1 MISSKPVRGTRDIK
15 PDEMLVRDQ
24 LEQVILSTYRNHGF
38 NRIETPVTEN
48 IDLLLGS
55 DGGENLKMLFTILK
69 RGNKFQPSDE
79 STVRDLCDIGLRYDL
94 TLPLSRFYANNE
106 QQLEMPFKA
115 IQIGNVF
122 RAERPQKGRYRS
134 FKQCD
139 IDIIG
144 EASHVAEMEL
154 IATTSEALLGIGF
167 KDFNIKI
174 NDRRLLTAFILK
186 AGFKEEDI
194 GSICIS
200 LDKVDKIG
208 IDGVSQE
215 LVDKDNDVN
224 QVHDFMDQISNIT
237 LDNLDTYIDLPE
249 VTKNLK
255 HIIEV
260 SETLAKGRYRITFDF
275 TLIRGMGY
283 YTGTVF
289 EVAYGEYGS
298 SIAGGG
304 RYDNMIGKYAKKSVP
319 AVGFSIGFERIVN
332 ILMEDGNAAI
342 ESPQNRTVL
351 FYNPQKDEMVGVFE
365 MAESLRQQGQQVT
378 LMIAKKKVGKQ
389 IQHCK
394 EKGYARFMIF
404 GQDNE
409 LRSFNE

>member
-15 PDEMLVRDQ
+15 PEEMLVRDQ
-24 LEQVILSTYRNHGF
+24 LEQVILSIYRNHGF

-55 DGGENLKMLFTILK
+55 EGGENLKMLFTILK
-69 RGNKFQPSDE
+69 RGNKFQPSAD

-154 IATTSEALLGIGF
+154 IATTSEALLKIGF
-167 KDFNIKI
+167 EDFNIKI

-186 AGFKEEDI
+186 AGFKEENI

-208 IDGVSQE
+208 LDGVSQE
-215 LVDKDNDVN
+215 LIDKGNDAE
-224 QVHDFMDQISNIT
+224 QVHAFMDQISKIT
-237 LDNLDTYIDLPE
+237 LDNLDTYIDLPD

-255 HIIEV
+255 QIIEV
-260 SETLAKGRYRITFDF
+260 SKILAKGRYRISFDF

-283 YTGTVF
+283 YTGTIF
-289 EVAYGEYGS
+289 EVAYGKYGS

-332 ILMEDGNAAI
+332 ILMEDGGTATEA
-342 ESPQNRTVL
+342 PKNRTAL
-351 FYNPQKDEMVGVFE
+351 FYNAQKDDMVKVFE
-365 MAESLRQQGQQVT
+365 TAETLREQGQQVT

-389 IQHCK
+389 IQHC
-394 EKGYARFMIF
+394 EERGYTHFMIF
-404 GQDNE
+404 GQDKE
-409 LRSFNE
+409 LRCFNE

>member
-24 LEQVILSTYRNHGF
+24 LEQVILSTYRDHGF

-55 DGGENLKMLFTILK
+55 EGGENLKMLFTILK
-69 RGNKFQPSDE
+69 RGNKFQPSEE

-106 QQLEMPFKA
+106 QALEMPFKA

-154 IATTSEALLGIGF
+154 ISTTSEALLAIGF

-186 AGFKEEDI
+186 AGFKAEDI

-200 LDKVDKIG
+200 LDKIDKIG

-215 LVDKDNDVN
+215 LVDKGNDVH
-224 QVHDFMDQISNIT
+224 QVHDFMDQISKIT

-260 SETLAKGRYRITFDF
+260 SETLAKGRYRITFEF

-289 EVAYGEYGS
+289 EVAYGEYAS

-304 RYDNMIGKYAKKSVP
+304 RYDHMIGKYSKSSVP

-332 ILMEDGNAAI
+332 ILMEDGSAAI
-342 ESPQNRTVL
+342 ESAKNRTAL
-351 FYNPQKDEMVGVFE
+351 FYHPQKDGMIRVFE
-365 MAESLRQQGQQVT
+365 MAESLRNKGHQVT

-389 IQHCK
+389 IQHCE
-394 EKGYARFMIF
+394 EKGYTSFMIF

-409 LRSFNE
+409 LRVFNE

>member
-24 LEQVILSTYRNHGF
+24 LEQVILSTYRDHGF

-215 LVDKDNDVN
+215 LVDKGNDAH
-224 QVHDFMDQISNIT
+224 QVQDFMDQISKIT

-332 ILMEDGNAAI
+332 ILMEDGSTAI

-351 FYNPQKDEMVGVFE
+351 FYNPQKDEMVRVFE
-365 MAESLRQQGQQVT
+365 MAESLRKQGQQVT